1 MFNTVSLDHEIVH
14 GMKAPRTV
22 ISALV
27 LFFCLCFIETKI
39 YLVETESF
47 DNKGEFKQ
55 VGAELCQAQ
64 SKFIMLDLII
74 LILSTLIISIDQL
87 DCDQFDFDQKAMFD

>member
-47 DNKGEFKQ
+47 DNKGEFKLVIQ
-55 VGAELCQAQ
+55 KTF
-64 SKFIMLDLII
+64 SIWI
-74 LILSTLIISIDQL
+74 LNSIW
-87 DCDQFDFDQKAMFD
+87 FK